1 MSTEYSCRGCEHANW
16 DLTHDGDRSPAR
28 LVTWCTLAEKPDYRA
43 LMNWKDSVLDG
54 TVKEPCIKRLPLTTP
69 TDVAVAL
76 RDLMTVLDRL

>member
-1 MSTEYSCRGCEHANW
+1 
-16 DLTHDGDRSPAR
+16 
-28 LVTWCTLAEKPDYRA
+28 
-43 LMNWKDSVLDG
+43 MNWKDSVLDG